1 MTTIHNVA
9 DANAL
14 YEAFRLS
21 MKGVA
26 WKASVQR
33 YEINTLRNIRDTKK
47 LLETGA
53 SPVLGFHEFT
63 ICERGKIRHV
73 KSVHIKERVVQRA
86 LCDMALVP
94 ALQKGLEY
102 DNSAGQKGKGI
113 HFTLKRL
120 DTHLH
125 RYYRRHGNNAGYILL
140 IDFKGY
146 YDNIRHDKIYERLDK
161 KVDDEGIRH
170 LSRQLIE
177 PFGDGKSLGI
187 GSQISQIIAI
197 DYPAEIDHLIK
208 HDLHIKE
215 YARYMD
221 DSYLMHQ
228 DKEYLQYCLEEIR
241 SKCTELG
248 IVINERKTQIVK
260 LRKTFTF
267 LKVRWTLTNTGKV
280 ISRLNKDAVARE
292 RRKLKKFK
300 TLLDQGRVTMD
311 VIESQYKSWKGDKCG
326 LSGPKKKKRIRFYSY
341 YTIRQLDRLYNE
353 LFIKSFIQNDQLYN
367 ELVNK

>member
-1 MTTIHNVA
+1 MTTINDVA

-26 WKASVQR
+26 WKASVQP
-33 YEINTLRNIRDTKK
+33 YEINTLRNIRDAKK
-47 LLETGA
+47 QLEAGE

-63 ICERGKIRHV
+63 MCERGKTRHV
-73 KSVHIKERVVQRA
+73 KIVHIKERVVQRA
-86 LCDMALVP
+86 LCDVALAP

-120 DTHLH
+120 DAHLH
-125 RYYRRHGNNAGYILL
+125 RYYRRHGSNTGYILL

-146 YDNIRHDKIYERLDK
+146 YDNIRHDKVYDRLEQ
-161 KVDDEGIRH
+161 KVSDPGVKH
-170 LSRQLIE
+170 LARQLIE
-177 PFGDGKSLGI
+177 PFGDGRSLGI

-197 DYPAEIDHLIK
+197 DYPSEVDHFVK
-208 HDLHIKE
+208 HDLCIKE

-221 DSYLMHQ
+221 DSYLIHE
-228 DKEYLQYCLEEIR
+228 DKAYLQSCLKRIR
-241 SKCTELG
+241 EKCTELG

-280 ISRLNKDAVARE
+280 ISRLNKDTVTRE

-300 TLLDQGRVTMD
+300 ILLDQGKITMD

-326 LSGPKKKKRIRFYSY
+326 LRGPKKKKRIRFYSY
-341 YTIRQLDRLYNE
+341 YTIRQLDQLYNE
-353 LFIKSFIQNDQLYN
+353 LFIKRFIQNDQLYH